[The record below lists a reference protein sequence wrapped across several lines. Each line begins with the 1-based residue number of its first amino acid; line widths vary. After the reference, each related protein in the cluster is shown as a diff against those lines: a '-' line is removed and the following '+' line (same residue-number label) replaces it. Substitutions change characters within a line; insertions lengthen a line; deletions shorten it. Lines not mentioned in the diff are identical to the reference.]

1 MALNK
6 RKEQNQNQS
15 NSISTSNL
23 PKGKQK
29 AMKANL
35 RRLHALTF
43 LPYTNQTEEYISSA
57 HF

>member
-1 MALNK
+1 M
-6 RKEQNQNQS
+6 
-15 NSISTSNL
+15 SNL
-23 PKGKQK
+23 TKGKQK
-29 AMKANL
+29 AMKANI